1 MLPLYYAKVNS
12 VILTYLRFFWYL
24 LKFIIVTQATDVSA
38 RPAIDILQAL
48 VPLILRI
55 YRTHI
60 LNSLQKTE
68 SGLVYA
74 KINSI
79 HQSTFH
85 QPVPY
90 TDMNS
95 YLKLMAA
102 ASSTA
107 REASAAATGKSS
119 STAGET
125 TSAREASAAM
135 WASIMLRRY
144 MRHPPA

>member
-1 MLPLYYAKVNS
+1 M
-12 VILTYLRFFWYL
+12 
-24 LKFIIVTQATDVSA
+24 LKFIIVTQAMDVSA
-38 RPAIDILQAL
+38 GPAFDILQSL
-48 VPLILRI
+48 VPRILLIPRA
-55 YRTHI
+55 HI
-60 LNSLQKTE
+60 LNNLLKTE
-68 SGLVYA
+68 SGLIYA

-102 ASSTA
+102 ATA
-107 REASAAATGKSS
+107 TAGEASSAATGKSTS
-119 STAGET
+119 AATGKSTSAAGET
-125 TSAREASAAM
+125 TSAREASSAV

-144 MRHPPA
+144 MRHSPA

>member
-1 MLPLYYAKVNS
+1 MLPLYHAKVNS

-24 LKFIIVTQATDVSA
+24 LKFIIVTQAMDVSA
-38 RPAIDILQAL
+38 RPAFNILQVF

-60 LNSLQKTE
+60 LSSLIKTE
-68 SGLVYA
+68 SGLIYA